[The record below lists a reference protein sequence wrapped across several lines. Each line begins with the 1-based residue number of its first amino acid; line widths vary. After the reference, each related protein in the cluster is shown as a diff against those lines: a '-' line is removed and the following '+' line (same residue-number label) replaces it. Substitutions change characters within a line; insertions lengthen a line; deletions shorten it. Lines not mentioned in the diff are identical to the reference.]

1 MEAWKEQSQ
10 MDAAIQTDRLT
21 RLFGTTTAV
30 SELNLT
36 VERGEVFGFLGHNGA
51 GKTTTIRL
59 LNGILNPTQG
69 SAVVLGLSPERE
81 GRTLRQ
87 RTGVL
92 TETPALDDRLS
103 GYANL
108 AIYAD
113 LYNVPPHH
121 KADRIAYLLETFDLA
136 DRAREK
142 VGGYSKG
149 MKQRLALARALIHDP
164 ELLFL
169 DEPTAALDPI
179 GARQVHEMISHLS
192 RDEGRTIFLCTHN
205 LSEAQRLCDRVGVM
219 EHGRLIAIGKTE
231 DLARE
236 AGLTIGLEIQIA
248 PDQLDS
254 AKLALQPSFPTI
266 QVAIQN
272 NHLHITGARHNQ
284 IPDIIAALVGA
295 GIRIYRV
302 TPQDASLEDI
312 YFALHKKEKSA

>member
-1 MEAWKEQSQ
+1 
-10 MDAAIQTDRLT
+10 
-21 RLFGTTTAV
+21 
-30 SELNLT
+30 
-36 VERGEVFGFLGHNGA
+36 
-51 GKTTTIRL
+51 
-59 LNGILNPTQG
+59 
-69 SAVVLGLSPERE
+69 
-81 GRTLRQ
+81 
-87 RTGVL
+87 
-92 TETPALDDRLS
+92 
-103 GYANL
+103 
-108 AIYAD
+108 
-113 LYNVPPHH
+113 
-121 KADRIAYLLETFDLA
+121 FDLA

-266 QVAIQN
+266 Q
-272 NHLHITGARHNQ
+272 
-284 IPDIIAALVGA
+284 
-295 GIRIYRV
+295 
-302 TPQDASLEDI
+302 
-312 YFALHKKEKSA
+312 

>member
-1 MEAWKEQSQ
+1 
-10 MDAAIQTDRLT
+10 MDAAIQTDHLT
-21 RLFGTTTAV
+21 RMFGTKTAV

-36 VERGEVFGFLGHNGA
+36 VQKGEVFGFLGHNGA

-59 LNGILNPTQG
+59 LNGILNPTRG
-69 SAVVLGLSPERE
+69 SAVVLGLSPEQE

-92 TETPALDDRLS
+92 TETPALDDRLT

-113 LYNVPPHH
+113 LYNVPTHQ
-121 KADRIAYLLETFDLA
+121 KSARIAQLLETFDLT
-136 DRAREK
+136 DRVREK

-164 ELLFL
+164 EILFL

-179 GARQVHEMISHLS
+179 GTRQVHDMISHLS

-205 LSEAQRLCDRVGVM
+205 LPEAQRLCDRVGVM
-219 EHGRLIAIGKTE
+219 EHGRLIALGKLE
-231 DLARE
+231 ELARS
-236 AGLTIGLEIQIA
+236 AGLKIGLEIQVA
-248 PDQLDS
+248 PDQLGP
-254 AKLALQPSFPTI
+254 ATNTLRQHFPNLQRATK
-266 QVAIQN
+266 N
-272 NHLHITGARHNQ
+272 NHLHITGARHDQ
-284 IPDIIAALVGA
+284 IPDIVSALVST

-312 YFALHKKEKSA
+312 YFALHEKEKPA